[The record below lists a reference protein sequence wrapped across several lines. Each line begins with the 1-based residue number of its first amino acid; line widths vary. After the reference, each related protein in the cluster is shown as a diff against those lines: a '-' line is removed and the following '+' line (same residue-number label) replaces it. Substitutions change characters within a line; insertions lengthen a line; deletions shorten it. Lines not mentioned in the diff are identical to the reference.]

1 MSKKG
6 SPQKQ
11 RPQVRNAFSLL
22 YCGVCF
28 EITGLC
34 TAHLPPRRPLVKH
47 QRTNEAQL
55 QASSQW
61 ARGERAVLAACGRPA
76 VWTGFRLRPW
86 GSGGHVLM
94 CEQPGLPGLRVRDGN
109 TRPSHTRPSVWRCQE
124 PMTAWLW
131 VFKKCCRLAQARE
144 RSSYTHRSAG
154 PSDPNRS
161 TSLSLCFLT

>member
-22 YCGVCF
+22 CCF

-34 TAHLPPRRPLVKH
+34 TTHLPPRRRLVKH

-55 QASSQW
+55 QGCSQW
-61 ARGERAVLAACGRPA
+61 ALGEKAVLAACGRPA
-76 VWTGFRLRPW
+76 VWTGFWLRPR

-94 CEQPGLPGLRVRDGN
+94 CEQLGLPGLRVRDGN
-109 TRPSHTRPSVWRCQE
+109 TRPSHTRPSSLEVSGAHGRL
-124 PMTAWLW
+124 ALG
-131 VFKKCCRLAQARE
+131 FKKRCRLAQARE
-144 RSSYTHRSAG
+144 RSSYTYRSAV
-154 PSDPNRS
+154 PSDPNGS